1 MSHPHHH
8 ASHHHA
14 TYHAHAT
21 ASTLGMSRYGN
32 PFVAFTAWSDQ
43 GASVYGTNLDEEPFS
58 YYAVSIDSNPAIMPV
73 WSPDGSQI
81 AFLHYDRN
89 RDRFNFVVYDVFR
102 GEVSQTSQHPMDFR
116 GSFCWTYDMRYL
128 VWSDVQPDG
137 TELDVYR
144 LDVETDE
151 LVNLTQDLPVWDAFP
166 ACSPVSDQ
174 IAFVSDRA
182 EGNMENDNIWVMDS
196 QGENLR
202 QLTDTPGWENKFPAW
217 SADGTQIAYYHIG
230 FGRMS
235 DAAYAPAGVYVMN
248 ADGSENRLLV
258 ENDQLFS
265 GVVEAPHW
273 SPDGRCL
280 AYPVGRDDTT
290 IYVVSTEDGALVWQS
305 SLPGENKELSWSANS
320 AYLLFTNELDD
331 VSQIYITDISDPKSV
346 PMLPYPDCFLA
357 AFCTIISLSQ
367 RLLHCR
373 SLQLLLLRRA
383 FPFSASESR
392 SG

>member
-1 MSHPHHH
+1 M
-8 ASHHHA
+8 
-14 TYHAHAT
+14 
-21 ASTLGMSRYGN
+21 
-32 PFVAFTAWSDQ
+32 Q
-43 GASVYGTNLDEEPFS
+43 
-58 YYAVSIDSNPAIMPV
+58 
-73 WSPDGSQI
+73 
-81 AFLHYDRN
+81 
-89 RDRFNFVVYDVFR
+89 
-102 GEVSQTSQHPMDFR
+102 
-116 GSFCWTYDMRYL
+116 YL

-151 LVNLTQDLPVWDAFP
+151 LVNLTQDSPVWNAFP

-202 QLTDTPGWENKFPAW
+202 QLTNTPGWENKFPAW

-265 GVVEAPHW
+265 SVVEAPHW

-331 VSQIYITDISDPKSV
+331 VSQVYITDISDPKSV

-357 AFCTIISLSQ
+357 AFS
-367 RLLHCR
+367 
-373 SLQLLLLRRA
+373 
-383 FPFSASESR
+383 P
-392 SG
+392 